1 MAAWRCKKKVSRS
14 ARIQDLIA
22 EHARFHRAV
31 GAAVEQ
37 ANAGKKVG
45 DQVILGWDS
54 EFAASSRNIV
64 SIIVQLKKKVP
75 MP

>member
-1 MAAWRCKKKVSRS
+1 MHGDAKQRLSILPEYRA
-14 ARIQDLIA
+14 LIA

-37 ANAGKKVG
+37 ANAGEVVEQQ
-45 DQVILGWDS
+45 DILGWDT
-54 EFAASSRNIV
+54 EFATSSRNIV